1 LQKALTKRK
10 DRKSDEDDS
19 KTVDERINIL
29 ELESQDLDKKKKL
42 FAEETM
48 KTTDTMVKLEDDINN
63 LIPYMVR
70 EK

>member
-1 LQKALTKRK
+1 LTKRK
-10 DRKSDEDDS
+10 DRKSDKDES
-19 KTVDERINIL
+19 KSVDERINIL

-48 KTTDTMVKLEDDINN
+48 KTTDTMVKLEDDIKN

>member
-1 LQKALTKRK
+1 MTKRK
-10 DRKSDEDDS
+10 DRKSDKDES
-19 KTVDERINIL
+19 KSVDERINIL

-48 KTTDTMVKLEDDINN
+48 KTTDTMVKLEDDIKN